1 MAGMRAKHQKSGK
14 VTYTFSGDLAESI
27 QKARKE
33 LRQKEESEE
42 RNFLKWQYEKAKK
55 AYETYERRIDDL
67 QGFIRLGTEELERRR
82 IEKQEQEE
90 KQ

>member
-14 VTYTFSGDLAESI
+14 VTYTFSGDLADSI

-33 LRQKEESEE
+33 LRQKEDSEE
-42 RNFLKWQYEKAKK
+42 RSFLKWQHERAKK

-67 QGFIRLGTEELERRR
+67 KGFIRLGTEELERRK
-82 IEKQEQEE
+82 IEEQEGE
-90 KQ
+90 NG

>member
-27 QKARKE
+27 RKARKE

-90 KQ
+90 K

>member
-42 RNFLKWQYEKAKK
+42 RNFLKWQHEKAKK

-67 QGFIRLGTEELERRR
+67 QRFIRVGTEELERRE
-82 IEKQEQEE
+82 IEKKEE
-90 KQ
+90 HNEN

>member
-42 RNFLKWQYEKAKK
+42 QIGRAHV
-55 AYETYERRIDDL
+55 
-67 QGFIRLGTEELERRR
+67 
-82 IEKQEQEE
+82 
-90 KQ
+90 